1 MSKFFLT
8 EMAGESPAYFF
19 SFFFNKEN
27 RRIQLYKDNRKQK
40 STRHP
45 GPKRKN

>member
-1 MSKFFLT
+1 MSKFFFNRNGRGVPYL
-8 EMAGESPAYFF
+8 FF